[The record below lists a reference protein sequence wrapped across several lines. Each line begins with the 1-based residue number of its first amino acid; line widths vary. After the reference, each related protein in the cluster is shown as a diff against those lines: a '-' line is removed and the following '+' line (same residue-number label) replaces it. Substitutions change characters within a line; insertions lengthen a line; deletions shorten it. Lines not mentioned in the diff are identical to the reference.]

1 MRLWLAK
8 AALCLLAWW
17 TALGLA
23 LAWTGARPHH
33 LLLAIAF
40 FMVVKLGVT
49 AILGSF
55 DELWVHTS
63 LEDLV
68 VMVGGSVLS
77 MVLLTVG
84 FALVPSVAPPRLA
97 LADGV
102 LTLALVA
109 PLRIA
114 PRVYYELVR
123 PRLLSRRS
131 RGVVLAGR
139 AELVDL
145 ELRRM
150 RRQPAASGTDRVA
163 GLVLEGPP
171 LAGARLRRVRVL
183 SHRDLRRLL
192 ERKLV
197 SEISMVPPTSAEF
210 ARELSELCREHGVRC
225 RSAASLLALSEL
237 CTSSEQLL
245 DRPPVGGDDA
255 PLAVAV
261 ARRCALVTGAG
272 GSIGR
277 ELALQLLRLG
287 AGKLVLVNRGEN
299 ALFQTERVLAAAND
313 GKCEIVSNV
322 LDARSEAGMERL
334 FARHRP
340 DVVFH
345 AAAHKHVPMMERHPT
360 EAVLNNVGGMR
371 VVADVA
377 DGFGVDSFVFVSTD
391 KAVHP
396 SCVMG
401 ATKRLGELYV
411 RALATASRSRFM
423 SVRFGNVLGSN
434 GSVLPLFIEQV
445 QRGGPVTVTH
455 ADMSRYFMSIP
466 EACRLVLRAAAEG
479 RNGQLFVL
487 DMGKPL
493 RILELA
499 SRVIERAGLRP
510 HEDVPITFC
519 GPRPGEKLTE
529 QLMFATEV
537 PRATATGGVW
547 SVDVELRPLEELRA
561 QLDALVELAASGDE
575 LAVRER
581 LAQLVSDVGVDSD
594 GDDED
599 LGQDAPTERTAVL
612 ALG

>member
-8 AALCLLAWW
+8 AAICLLAWW
-17 TALGLA
+17 AALA
-23 LAWTGARPHH
+23 LAMQWTGVHPHR
-33 LLLAIAF
+33 LLVTISLF
-40 FMVVKLGVT
+40 VLVKLIVT
-49 AILGSF
+49 ATLRSF
-55 DELWVHTS
+55 DELWAHTS

-77 MVLLTVG
+77 MGLLAVG
-84 FALVPSVAPPRLA
+84 LALAPWIAPPKLA
-97 LADGV
+97 VADGV

-114 PRVYYELVR
+114 PRIYYELVR
-123 PRLLSRRS
+123 PRLMLRRS

-150 RRQPAASGTDRVA
+150 RRQPAANRPEHIA

-171 LAGARLRRVRVL
+171 LDGARLHRVRVL
-183 SHRDLRRLL
+183 SRRDLGRLL

-245 DRPPVGGDDA
+245 DRPPVAGDDA

-261 ARRCALVTGAG
+261 AERCALVTGAG

-287 AGKLVLVNRGEN
+287 VRKLVLVNRGEN
-299 ALFQTERVLAAAND
+299 ALFQTERVLAAANE
-313 GKCEIVSNV
+313 GPCEIVSNV

-345 AAAHKHVPMMERHPT
+345 AAAHKHVPMMERHPA

-396 SCVMG
+396 TSVMG

-411 RALATASRSRFM
+411 RALSTASRSRLM

-479 RNGQLFVL
+479 RNGELFVL
-487 DMGKPL
+487 DMGKPM

-510 HEDVPITFC
+510 YEDVPIIFC
-519 GPRPGEKLTE
+519 GPRPGEKLAE
-529 QLMFATEV
+529 QLMFATEL

-547 SVDVELRPLEELRA
+547 SVEVELRPLDELRA
-561 QLDALVELAASGDE
+561 QLDALVELAAGGDD
-575 LAVRER
+575 LAVRGR
-581 LAQLVSDVGVDSD
+581 LAQLMSDFRGAVDGDDVGVD
-594 GDDED
+594 E
-599 LGQDAPTERTAVL
+599 PTQRTAPAL
-612 ALG
+612 AVG